1 VARAHPVAVE
11 AEERTPAV
19 GQSQSRI
26 QDLSQKLEL
35 VLTQM
40 EAALKEL
47 SKLKRSQTPPQQQW

>member
-1 VARAHPVAVE
+1 VAGAHSIAVE

-35 VLTQM
+35 VLTRT
-40 EAALKEL
+40 EATQQEL
-47 SKLKRSQTPPQQQW
+47 PEPKRS